1 MVTGGMHIRFL
12 FCALAMALTLFS
24 CKKAETEEIVVVKR
38 PKTVLLY
45 MVANNNLSYD
55 AENSISRLQ
64 NGYIPAEEGNLL
76 VYKHCAGMDPVLL
89 HIKKGEE
96 GTVVADTA
104 YRFPPRVSATKSAL
118 TQALNVTQA
127 LFPADSYGLILWSH
141 GTGWIPPLASSSS
154 AAQEQISGSCP
165 ERTFGLDGKVELEIR
180 DLAQAIP
187 YKLSF
192 MLMDACFMGGIET
205 AYEVKDS
212 VDYYIGS
219 PAEILTESFPYHKIM
234 QHIFKSTP
242 DYAAVCKEYYDY
254 YNAKSGAERSAT
266 VALMDCSKLAEV
278 AEVAK
283 RVFDQYGERI
293 ASLDLSLL
301 QPYFRGSSSKYF
313 YDLKDLVDAIADA
326 SLSAEFAAAL
336 ERAVPYKASTPYFIE
351 LPIRSFCGVSTYVP
365 GNPADTK
372 LADYYKQYKWNQA
385 TGMIK

>member
-154 AAQEQISGSCP
+154 AAQEQMSGSCP

-283 RVFDQYGERI
+283 RVFDQYGDRI

-336 ERAVPYKASTPYFIE
+336 ERAVPYKAATPYFIE

>member
-154 AAQEQISGSCP
+154 AAQEQRSGSCP

-254 YNAKSGAERSAT
+254 YNAKTGSERSAT

-283 RVFDQYGERI
+283 RVFDQYGESI

-313 YDLKDLVDAIADA
+313 YDLKDLIDAIADA

>member
-154 AAQEQISGSCP
+154 AAQEVSGSAP
-165 ERTFGLDGKVELEIR
+165 QRTFGLDGKVELEIR

-242 DYAAVCKEYYDY
+242 DYAAVCREYYDY

-283 RVFDQYGERI
+283 RVFDQYGESI

-336 ERAVPYKASTPYFIE
+336 ERAVPYKATTPYFIE
-351 LPIRSFCGVSTYVP
+351 LPIRRFCGVSTYVP

>member
-154 AAQEQISGSCP
+154 AAQEVSGSAP
-165 ERTFGLDGKVELEIR
+165 QRTFGLDGKVELEIR

-254 YNAKSGAERSAT
+254 YNAKTGAERSAT

>member
-154 AAQEQISGSCP
+154 AAQEQMSGSCP

-254 YNAKSGAERSAT
+254 YNAKTGSVRSAT

>member
-1 MVTGGMHIRFL
+1 MATRGIHIRSL

-24 CKKAETEEIVVVKR
+24 CKKAEVEEVIVVKR

-45 MVANNNLSYD
+45 MVANNNLSNE
-55 AENSISRLQ
+55 AENSISMLQ

-141 GTGWIPPLASSSS
+141 GTGWIPPLASFSS
-154 AAQEQISGSCP
+154 AAQEVSGSAP
-165 ERTFGLDGKVELEIR
+165 QRTFGLDGKVELEIR

-301 QPYFRGSSSKYF
+301 QPYFRGSNSKYF

-326 SLSAEFAAAL
+326 SLSAEFAVAL
-336 ERAVPYKASTPYFIE
+336 ERAVPYKAATPYFIE
-351 LPIRSFCGVSTYVP
+351 LPIRRFCGVSTYVP

>member
-154 AAQEQISGSCP
+154 AVQEQRSGSCP

-336 ERAVPYKASTPYFIE
+336 ERAVPYKAATPYFIE

>member
-1 MVTGGMHIRFL
+1 MVIGGMHIRFL

-45 MVANNNLSYD
+45 MVANNNLSHD

-64 NGYIPAEEGNLL
+64 NGYIPSDEGNLL

-89 HIKKGEE
+89 HIKKGED
-96 GTVVADTA
+96 GTVAADTA

-141 GTGWIPPLASSSS
+141 GTGWIPPLASLSS
-154 AAQEQISGSCP
+154 AAQEVSGSAP
-165 ERTFGLDGKVELEIR
+165 QRTFGLDGKVELEIR

-242 DYAAVCKEYYDY
+242 DYAAVCREYYDY
-254 YNAKSGAERSAT
+254 YNAKSGSGRSAT

-278 AEVAK
+278 AKVAK

-301 QPYFRGSSSKYF
+301 QPYFRGSNSKYF

-336 ERAVPYKASTPYFIE
+336 ERAVPYKAATPYFIE
-351 LPIRSFCGVSTYVP
+351 LPIRRFCGVSTYVP

>member
-89 HIKKGEE
+89 HIKKGEQ

-154 AAQEQISGSCP
+154 AAQEQRSGSCP

-266 VALMDCSKLAEV
+266 VALMDCSKLVEV

-283 RVFDQYGERI
+283 RVFDQYGESI

>member
-154 AAQEQISGSCP
+154 AAQEQRSGSCP

-283 RVFDQYGERI
+283 RVFDQYGESI

-336 ERAVPYKASTPYFIE
+336 ERAVLYKAATPYFIE

>member
-154 AAQEQISGSCP
+154 AAQEQMSGSCP

-283 RVFDQYGERI
+283 RVFDQYGESI

>member
-283 RVFDQYGERI
+283 RVFDQYGESI

>member
-154 AAQEQISGSCP
+154 AAQEQRSGSCP

-254 YNAKSGAERSAT
+254 YNAKTGAERSAT

>member
-1 MVTGGMHIRFL
+1 MVTGGIHIRSL

-154 AAQEQISGSCP
+154 AAQEQRSGSCP

-266 VALMDCSKLAEV
+266 VALMDCSKLVEV

-293 ASLDLSLL
+293 SSLDLSLL

-313 YDLKDLVDAIADA
+313 YDLKDLIDAIADA

-336 ERAVPYKASTPYFIE
+336 ERAVPYKAATPYFIE

>member
-154 AAQEQISGSCP
+154 AAQEVSGSAP
-165 ERTFGLDGKVELEIR
+165 QRTFGLDGKVELEIR

-212 VDYYIGS
+212 VDYYRGS

-313 YDLKDLVDAIADA
+313 YDLKDLIDAIADA

-336 ERAVPYKASTPYFIE
+336 ERAVPYKATTPYFIE

-385 TGMIK
+385 TAMIK

>member
-1 MVTGGMHIRFL
+1 MATRGIHIRSL

-24 CKKAETEEIVVVKR
+24 CKKAEVEEVIVVKR

-45 MVANNNLSYD
+45 MVANNNLSNE

-141 GTGWIPPLASSSS
+141 GTGWIPPLASLSS
-154 AAQEQISGSCP
+154 AAQEQISGSGP

-242 DYAAVCKEYYDY
+242 DYAAVCREYYDY

-301 QPYFRGSSSKYF
+301 QPYFRGSNSKYF

>member
-24 CKKAETEEIVVVKR
+24 CKKAEREEIVVVKR

-89 HIKKGEE
+89 HIKKGED
-96 GTVVADTA
+96 GTVAADTA

-154 AAQEQISGSCP
+154 AAQEQRSGSCP

-242 DYAAVCKEYYDY
+242 DYAAVCREYYDY

>member
-24 CKKAETEEIVVVKR
+24 CKKAEVEEVIVVKR

-45 MVANNNLSYD
+45 MVANNNLSND

-64 NGYIPAEEGNLL
+64 NGYIPSDEGNLL

-141 GTGWIPPLASSSS
+141 GTGWIPPLASFSS
-154 AAQEQISGSCP
+154 AAQEQISGSGP

-301 QPYFRGSSSKYF
+301 QPYFRGSNSKYF

>member
-1 MVTGGMHIRFL
+1 MVIGGMHIRFL

-154 AAQEQISGSCP
+154 AAQEQRSGSCP

-254 YNAKSGAERSAT
+254 YNAKTGSVRSAT

>member
-1 MVTGGMHIRFL
+1 MHIRFL

-24 CKKAETEEIVVVKR
+24 CKKAEKEEIVVVKR

-154 AAQEQISGSCP
+154 AAQEVSGSAP
-165 ERTFGLDGKVELEIR
+165 QRTFGLDGKVELEIR

-283 RVFDQYGERI
+283 RVFDQYGESI

>member
-89 HIKKGEE
+89 HIKKGGQ

-104 YRFPPRVSATKSAL
+104 YRLPPGVSATKSAL

-154 AAQEQISGSCP
+154 AAQEQRSGSCP

-234 QHIFKSTP
+234 QHIFKTTP
-242 DYAAVCKEYYDY
+242 DYAAVCREYYDY

-313 YDLKDLVDAIADA
+313 YDLKDLIDAIADA

-336 ERAVPYKASTPYFIE
+336 ERAVPYKATTPYFIE

>member
-1 MVTGGMHIRFL
+1 MVIGGMHIRFL

-64 NGYIPAEEGNLL
+64 NGYVPAEEGNLL

-154 AAQEQISGSCP
+154 AAQEQRSGSCP

-336 ERAVPYKASTPYFIE
+336 ERAVPYKAATPYFIE

>member
-154 AAQEQISGSCP
+154 AAQEQRSGSCP

-301 QPYFRGSSSKYF
+301 QPYFRGSNSKYF

-336 ERAVPYKASTPYFIE
+336 ERAVPYKAATPYFIE
-351 LPIRSFCGVSTYVP
+351 LPIRRFCGVSTYVP

>member
-154 AAQEQISGSCP
+154 AAQEQRSGSCP

-242 DYAAVCKEYYDY
+242 DYAAVCREYYDY

-301 QPYFRGSSSKYF
+301 QPYFRGSNSKYF

>member
-154 AAQEQISGSCP
+154 AVQEQRSGSCP

-283 RVFDQYGERI
+283 RVFDQYGESI

>member
-141 GTGWIPPLASSSS
+141 GTGWIPPLTSSSS

-254 YNAKSGAERSAT
+254 YNAKTGSVRSAT

-313 YDLKDLVDAIADA
+313 YDLKDLIDAIADA

-336 ERAVPYKASTPYFIE
+336 ERAVPYKAATPYFIE

>member
-24 CKKAETEEIVVVKR
+24 CKKAEKEEIVVVKR

-154 AAQEQISGSCP
+154 AAQEQRSGSCP

-254 YNAKSGAERSAT
+254 YNAKTGSVRSAT

-313 YDLKDLVDAIADA
+313 YDLKDLIDAIADA

-336 ERAVPYKASTPYFIE
+336 ERAVPYKAATPYFIE
-351 LPIRSFCGVSTYVP
+351 LPISSFCGVSTYVP

>member
-1 MVTGGMHIRFL
+1 MVIGGMHIRFL

-24 CKKAETEEIVVVKR
+24 CKKAEKEEIVVVKR

-45 MVANNNLSYD
+45 MVANNNLSHD

-64 NGYIPAEEGNLL
+64 NGYIPSDEGNLL

-89 HIKKGEE
+89 HIKKGED
-96 GTVVADTA
+96 GTVAADTA

-154 AAQEQISGSCP
+154 AAQEQRSGSCP

-254 YNAKSGAERSAT
+254 YNAKTGSVRSAT

>member
-154 AAQEQISGSCP
+154 AAQEVSGSAP
-165 ERTFGLDGKVELEIR
+165 QRTFGLDGKVELEIR

-242 DYAAVCKEYYDY
+242 DYAAVCREYYDY
-254 YNAKSGAERSAT
+254 YNAKSGSERSAT

-301 QPYFRGSSSKYF
+301 QPYFRGRSSKYF

-336 ERAVPYKASTPYFIE
+336 ERAVPYKAATPYFIE

>member
-1 MVTGGMHIRFL
+1 MVIGGMHIRFL

-154 AAQEQISGSCP
+154 AAQEVSGSAP
-165 ERTFGLDGKVELEIR
+165 QRTFGLDGKVELEIR

-313 YDLKDLVDAIADA
+313 YDLKDLIDAIADA
-326 SLSAEFAAAL
+326 SLAAEFAAAL

>member
-1 MVTGGMHIRFL
+1 MATRGIHIRSL

-24 CKKAETEEIVVVKR
+24 CKKAEVEEIVVVKR

-45 MVANNNLSYD
+45 MVANNNLSNE

-64 NGYIPAEEGNLL
+64 NGYVPAEEGNLL

-141 GTGWIPPLASSSS
+141 GTGWIPPLASFSS
-154 AAQEQISGSCP
+154 AAQEQISGSGP

-212 VDYYIGS
+212 VGYYIGS

-242 DYAAVCKEYYDY
+242 DYAAVCREYYDY
-254 YNAKSGAERSAT
+254 YNAKSGSERSAT

-336 ERAVPYKASTPYFIE
+336 ERAVPYKATTPYFIE

>member
-1 MVTGGMHIRFL
+1 MVIGGMHIRFL

-154 AAQEQISGSCP
+154 AAQEQRSGSCP

>member
-1 MVTGGMHIRFL
+1 MVIGGMHIRFL

-89 HIKKGEE
+89 HIKKGED
-96 GTVVADTA
+96 GTVAADTA

-301 QPYFRGSSSKYF
+301 QPYFRGSNSKYF

-336 ERAVPYKASTPYFIE
+336 ERAVPYKATTPYFIE

>member
-154 AAQEQISGSCP
+154 AAQEVSGSAP
-165 ERTFGLDGKVELEIR
+165 QRTFGLDGKVELEIR

-283 RVFDQYGERI
+283 RVFDQYGESI

-336 ERAVPYKASTPYFIE
+336 EKAVPYKASTPYFIE

>member
-24 CKKAETEEIVVVKR
+24 CKKAEKEEIVVVKR

-45 MVANNNLSYD
+45 MVANNNLSND

-64 NGYIPAEEGNLL
+64 NGYIPSDEGNLL

-141 GTGWIPPLASSSS
+141 GTGWIPPLASFSS
-154 AAQEQISGSCP
+154 AAQEQISGSGP
-165 ERTFGLDGKVELEIR
+165 ESTFGLDGKVELEIR

-242 DYAAVCKEYYDY
+242 DYAAVCREYYDY
-254 YNAKSGAERSAT
+254 YNAKSGSERSAT

>member
-1 MVTGGMHIRFL
+1 MVIGGMHIRFL

-89 HIKKGEE
+89 HIKKGED

-141 GTGWIPPLASSSS
+141 GTGWIPPLASFSS
-154 AAQEQISGSCP
+154 AAQEQISGSGP

-242 DYAAVCKEYYDY
+242 DYAAVCREYYDY

-313 YDLKDLVDAIADA
+313 YDLKDLIDAIADA

-336 ERAVPYKASTPYFIE
+336 ERAVPYKAATPYFIE

>member
-154 AAQEQISGSCP
+154 AAQEQRSGSCP

-242 DYAAVCKEYYDY
+242 DYAAVCREYYDY

-283 RVFDQYGERI
+283 RVCDQYGERI

-336 ERAVPYKASTPYFIE
+336 ERAVPYKAATPYFIE

>member
-1 MVTGGMHIRFL
+1 MLTGGMHIRFL

-154 AAQEQISGSCP
+154 AAQEQRSGSCP

-313 YDLKDLVDAIADA
+313 YDLKDLIDAIADA

>member
-24 CKKAETEEIVVVKR
+24 CKKAETEEIVIVKR

-154 AAQEQISGSCP
+154 AVQEQRSGSCP

-283 RVFDQYGERI
+283 RVFDQYGESI

-301 QPYFRGSSSKYF
+301 QPYFRGSNSKYF

-336 ERAVPYKASTPYFIE
+336 ERAVPYKAATPYFIE